1 MVLTEREQA
10 MLNGEMGPGFA
21 RAMRVLVG
29 IGKAFGAE
37 RMVPITRGHISLSN
51 QEGDLWFCSKLLE
64 EGAYCQVP
72 PSVNPAYDYEY
83 FKTVSNL
90 DAENERTLKSTID
103 VYRKLGAILTF
114 DCTPFFENNVA
125 RFGEI
130 TSFSASGGA
139 VYVNSVLGART
150 NREAAQSAMC
160 AAITGVTPEYGLL
173 LDENRAGDVLIQVEA
188 DIQTEYDCELLGYI
202 TPKKMGQTY
211 HCPVFNGLS
220 PRTTAEQLMNMGV
233 QLNIHGIVPMFHV
246 VGVTPEAADLNAAF
260 RGKKDYPVVTITN
273 EDLAEARAEISSGTG
288 KADFCILGCPHLT
301 INQVGSIAK
310 MLEGQQLVGQL
321 YIFTSTS
328 TKELARRMGYLDVIH
343 KAGGEIVIN
352 SCVDQ
357 PCWSHLHGKSGVTES
372 PKCAYYTKRWNMEF
386 TVKSIPACI
395 QSVLKGEI
403 V

>member
-1 MVLTEREQA
+1 
-10 MLNGEMGPGFA
+10 
-21 RAMRVLVG
+21 
-29 IGKAFGAE
+29 
-37 RMVPITRGHISLSN
+37 MVPPT
-51 QEGDLWFCSKLLE
+51 
-64 EGAYCQVP
+64 
-72 PSVNPAYDYEY
+72 VNPAYDYEY
-83 FKTVSNL
+83 FKTISKL
-90 DAENERTLKSTID
+90 DEENERTLKSTID

-114 DCTPFFENNVA
+114 DCTPFFENNVP

-130 TSFSASGGA
+130 CSFSASGGA

-150 NREAAQSAMC
+150 NREAVQSAMC

-173 LDENRAGDVLIQVEA
+173 LEQNRAGDVLIQVEA
-188 DIQTEYDCELLGYI
+188 DVDSEYDYELLGYI
-202 TPKKMGQTY
+202 TPKKMGQAY

-220 PRTTAEQLMNMGV
+220 KQTTSEQLMDLGT

-246 VGVTPEAADLNAAF
+246 VGVTPEAADVHTAF
-260 RGKKDYPVVTITN
+260 LGRKDPPVVTITN
-273 EDLAEARAEISSGTG
+273 EDLAQARAEISAGTG

-310 MLEGQQLVGQL
+310 MLDGQQLAGQL

-328 TKELARRMGYLDVIH
+328 TKELAQRMGYLDIIH

-357 PCWSHLHGKSGVTES
+357 PCWSHLYGMSGVTES
-372 PKCAYYTKRWNMEF
+372 PKCAYYTKRWNMTF

-403 V
+403 VS